1 MPKRPF
7 AIFIF
12 ILFFCTW
19 HSWICI
25 SLIHSVF
32 WWFEGDH
39 QCSGILEWL
48 PVPPPSPW
56 WIFRTPVPFHGNN
69 GPSIA
74 GLPLGKDFTSSRLF
88 QPVCERGSFLLK
100 PPRKGWNLT
109 CKTPVA
115 APEQRLRWLTGGPN
129 PYSPPSSSS
138 SSSTSKLSWKAGA
151 SWIRLGLFCPNWRH
165 RWDNDFY
172 KQHSDERR
180 GKGTVCKMHKGLH
193 KHIGLCIWNKL
204 KRCLII

>member
-1 MPKRPF
+1 MIWTWPSERWDFGAPSRLQLPDEYSGVQC
-7 AIFIF
+7 
-12 ILFFCTW
+12 LFTV
-19 HSWICI
+19 II
-25 SLIHSVF
+25 GQPSLACLWGEDS
-32 WWFEGDH
+32 
-39 QCSGILEWL
+39 
-48 PVPPPSPW
+48 
-56 WIFRTPVPFHGNN
+56 
-69 GPSIA
+69 
-74 GLPLGKDFTSSRLF
+74 TSSRLF
-88 QPVCERGSFLLK
+88 QPVCERGSFVLK
-100 PPRKGWNLT
+100 PPYKRWNLT

-129 PYSPPSSSS
+129 PCSPPSSSS
-138 SSSTSKLSWKAGA
+138 SSSSSSIPKLSWKAGA

-180 GKGTVCKMHKGLH
+180 GKGAVCKMHKGLH